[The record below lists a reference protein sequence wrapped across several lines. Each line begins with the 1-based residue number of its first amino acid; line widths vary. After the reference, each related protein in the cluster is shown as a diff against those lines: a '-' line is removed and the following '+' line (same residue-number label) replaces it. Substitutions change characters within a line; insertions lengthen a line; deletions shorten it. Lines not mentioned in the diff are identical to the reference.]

1 MLSQRWRASVPVVA
15 AVAVVAALSLLT
27 VTVMSGIGGGDDERS
42 LVDVDGST
50 TTTDATRRIAPRP
63 TTTTEAPE
71 VLGDTTERDPDADG
85 DPTTTTTV
93 AGPTAPVVAAPAPA
107 PGPAPAPPTP
117 GPAPAPGPTA
127 PPTTSAPPSTAP
139 PTTVCRNSTDPSC
152 GDFSWDP
159 QPEPSEVEVF
169 AVTTPDAATAGE
181 PVTFVV
187 DYIDPAGVTAV
198 GACLNWSTTDPAV
211 VNTSS
216 CQVVATDCDRYGPHD
231 PPARSQERIRLEQTI
246 VFETPGEHEV
256 TISGNIATHLADRCE
271 SPYTTSFSRTF
282 TIVVS

>member
-27 VTVMSGIGGGDDERS
+27 VTVMSNIGGGDDERS

-50 TTTDATRRIAPRP
+50 TTTEATRRIAPRP

-71 VLGDTTERDPDADG
+71 VLGDTTERDPDADA
-85 DPTTTTTV
+85 DPTTTTTAPGA
-93 AGPTAPVVAAPAPA
+93 AGPVVAAPAPA
-107 PGPAPAPPTP
+107 SAPAPAPPAP
-117 GPAPAPGPTA
+117 PPAPGPTA
-127 PPTTSAPPSTAP
+127 PPTTSAPEPPAP
-139 PTTVCRNSTDPSC
+139 PTTVCRNSYDPSC
-152 GDFSWDP
+152 GAFSWDP
-159 QPEPSEVEVF
+159 QPEQSEVEVF
-169 AVTTPDAATAGE
+169 AVTTPDAASAGE

-187 DYIDPAGVTAV
+187 DYIDPAGVTAI
-198 GACLNWSTTDPAV
+198 GECLNWSTSDPAV

-231 PPARSQERIRLEQTI
+231 PPARSEERIRLEQTI

-256 TISGNIATHLADRCE
+256 TIGGNIGTHLADRCE
-271 SPYTTSFSRTF
+271 SPYTTTFSRTF
-282 TIVVS
+282 AIVVS